1 MAKKFKIRFAFKDGF
16 ISVVGVLKLDN
27 VKTGSISKDNQTIT
41 KIKKYFRTNF
51 RPHITTW
58 QNSKQIKIKPLIRA
72 VFYKNFY

>member
-51 RPHITTW
+51 RPHITT
-58 QNSKQIKIKPLIRA
+58 
-72 VFYKNFY
+72 